1 VDRTHLCREIVGL
14 QRQIGRILG
23 QHAAGVW
30 ISSGL
35 SVTQL
40 KSLFLIAEKGS
51 TNFRGLAET
60 LGVTPSNVTRIIE
73 RLVEQGLVSRT
84 ENPEDL
90 QAAVN
95 ESKVRLLLGDEAEA
109 GKLLAEALFEYRR
122 VPGLLVLG
130 LPRGGVPVAYE
141 IAVALGSELDVI
153 VVRKLGVPSQPE
165 LALGAIA
172 SGGVIVLN
180 SEVVGFMEI
189 TDEQIRSVRA
199 AEQQELM
206 RREHQYRGNKP
217 LWEAADRTVIIVDDG
232 LATGASMKAAVTIFI
247 LPKKMKLRCMNYS
260 MPLLVDP

>member
-1 VDRTHLCREIVGL
+1 MNDPFFTDRV
-14 QRQIGRILG
+14 Q
-23 QHAAGVW
+23 
-30 ISSGL
+30 
-35 SVTQL
+35 
-40 KSLFLIAEKGS
+40 
-51 TNFRGLAET
+51 
-60 LGVTPSNVTRIIE
+60 
-73 RLVEQGLVSRT
+73 
-84 ENPEDL
+84 
-90 QAAVN
+90 
-95 ESKVRLLLGDEAEA
+95 A

-232 LATGASMKAAVTIFI
+232 LATGASMKAAVAAVAAHKPREIVVAVPIAPAETCAEM
-247 LPKKMKLRCMNYS
+247 KKIANRVVCLRTPDPFYAVGYWYRDFRQTSDREVQSLLEQVHKAIPS
-260 MPLLVDP
+260 MEK